1 MRKEEM
7 TKGTLLARAIAI
19 ASSAHENQLDKG
31 GNAYILHP
39 MRIMMRLRTDDTE
52 LMTIAILHDVVED
65 SDWTIE
71 DLYNEGFSNR
81 VLDALE
87 LMTHDKDE
95 DYTTYIK
102 RIATN
107 SDCIKV
113 KKEDLRDNMDPSRLK
128 GLSRKD
134 FDRMEKYQKAFKYLC
149 AAQDA
154 MRSAGYC

>member
-1 MRKEEM
+1 MNP
-7 TKGTLLARAIAI
+7 GSLLAKAIAI
-19 ASSAHENQLDKG
+19 AAEAHENQLDKG

-39 MRIMMRLRTDDTE
+39 RRIMMRLRTDDTE

-71 DLYNEGFSNR
+71 DLRNQGFSER
-81 VLDALE
+81 VLAALT

-95 DYTTYIK
+95 DYVSYIK

-107 SDCIKV
+107 VDCIKV

-134 FDRMEKYQKAFKYLC
+134 FDRMEKYQKAFKYLS
-149 AAQDA
+149 AAQEA
-154 MRSAGYC
+154 MRNAGYC